1 VARGW
6 YNVVDTNVTQGLM
19 ASTDARELVEA
30 ARTYFEFR
38 LRRLQAIMDANTT
51 WAALARATGGE

>member
-6 YNVVDTNVTQGLM
+6 LSIVNSNLGQGLA
-19 ASTDARELVEA
+19 ASSDARELVDA

-38 LRRLQAIMDANTT
+38 LRRLQAIMDANVT
-51 WAALARATGGE
+51 WSALQRATGGP